1 MKRREDERS
10 DMAAQTTVT
19 SRLPPPG
26 VSSDKTPFCSTTPDS
41 YNLPYMPATT
51 AAAAPAAPADLLKQI
66 DERLK
71 SLRAELAEHD
81 PSLLLARPATAPAG
95 GRRGPQSAIAPGA
108 CMWPSFQTR
117 QTRAA
122 ATAAAAAAKKSSKD
136 GTSGGG
142 GGTGVKYRG
151 KAAPRPRPPAP
162 GQRPGG
168 YLILSKYSSTPAYT
182 IRQKIVLSRDVDP
195 MLPDDNPG
203 PGEYDTLKY

>member
-1 MKRREDERS
+1 
-10 DMAAQTTVT
+10 MAAQTTVT

-122 ATAAAAAAKKSSKD
+122 ATAAAAAKKSKD

-182 IRQKIVLSRDVDP
+182 IRQHAASLRPRPPQPRVWSVVHWSSPLAESVLCIETHRVCS
-195 MLPDDNPG
+195 
-203 PGEYDTLKY
+203 T